1 MQLKQ
6 PVSPVTTKFKVMP
19 SAGKV
24 MPTLKAYCFSIRT
37 AMQTLRDSIHKKG
50 PWLLRRGQLL
60 LYGNDKSHA
69 PRVSGDNSGADM
81 ETS

>member
-1 MQLKQ
+1 
-6 PVSPVTTKFKVMP
+6 MP

-24 MPTLKAYCFSIRT
+24 MPTLKAYCFTITR
-37 AMQTLRDSIHKKG
+37 AMQTLRDSNHKKG

-60 LYGNDKSHA
+60 LYGNAKSHA
-69 PRVSGDNSGADM
+69 LHVSGDNSGADM